1 MAESKKDK
9 NKEKSL
15 VEVAKELGGVIV
27 YERPC
32 HKNYECEKSIQE
44 KNKQCK

>member
-32 HKNYECEKSIQE
+32 HKNYECENCKVE
-44 KNKQCK
+44 RCNNK